1 MDLMVCPAQTDEHC
15 LAPQQPFVAAAGWSA
30 VLGIAGQGVKGGAE
44 RGAHHV
50 DLDVQNPVWYNGWWS
65 ILLLGMIYSYRY
77 LGKSC
82 QLALVI

>member
-15 LAPQQPFVAAAGWSA
+15 SGRMECRPGHCRSRVE
-30 VLGIAGQGVKGGAE
+30 GGAE

-50 DLDVQNPVWYNGWWS
+50 DLDVALYNGWWS